1 MAVKRVVVY
10 PYPKDIDAFE
20 SVYNNEHV
28 SDGNRKPERKDK
40 DCRDKGSQLAAC
52 RACLLSRGRGPFPH
66 SRSPGGMCSFG
77 AREADNCS
85 CTFDLVGPIFIAE
98 EETYVCEENPDSA
111 ASSAAR

>member
-1 MAVKRVVVY
+1 MTKIAPATFIDQSLRADPDFGPGCLIKEQGMAVKRVVVY

-66 SRSPGGMCSFG
+66 SRSPGG
-77 AREADNCS
+77 
-85 CTFDLVGPIFIAE
+85 
-98 EETYVCEENPDSA
+98 
-111 ASSAAR
+111 